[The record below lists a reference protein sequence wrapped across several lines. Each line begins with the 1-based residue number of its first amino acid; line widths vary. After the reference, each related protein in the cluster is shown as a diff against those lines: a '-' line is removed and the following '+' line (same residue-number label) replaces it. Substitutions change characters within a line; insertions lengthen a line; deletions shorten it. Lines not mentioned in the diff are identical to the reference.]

1 LDLPEY
7 NDFIDPGG
15 LMKKLFATALVLC
28 SLSSF
33 AQEQEAPLSTVL
45 KVASCEIKIT
55 NSPII
60 FGKEQA
66 HGRSHKMIFL
76 AHESS
81 SQLRRMSAGRRL
93 KITGISS
100 KTILLD
106 DLSLSSICILNQKNK
121 CSRGLK
127 EITATDIERSS
138 GGNVKV
144 LCKKDPI
151 KDI

>member
-1 LDLPEY
+1 
-7 NDFIDPGG
+7 
-15 LMKKLFATALVLC
+15 MKNLLALTALLC

-33 AQEQEAPLSTVL
+33 AQEQEAPLATVL
-45 KVASCEIKIT
+45 KVASCEMKIVK
-55 NSPII
+55 SPII

-66 HGRSHKMIFL
+66 HGRSHRMIFL

-81 SQLRRMSAGRRL
+81 SQLRRMSVGRRL
-93 KITGISS
+93 KISGIGP

-106 DLSLSSICILNQKNK
+106 DQSLSSICVLNQKGK

-127 EITATDIERSS
+127 KITASDIEKAS
-138 GGNVKV
+138 GGNVRV

>member
-1 LDLPEY
+1 
-7 NDFIDPGG
+7 
-15 LMKKLFATALVLC
+15 MKFLFTIAALLC

-33 AQEQEAPLSTVL
+33 AQEQEASLSTVL
-45 KVASCEIKIT
+45 KVASCEIQIT
-55 NSPII
+55 KSPII

-66 HGRSHKMIFL
+66 HGRSQQMIFL

-81 SQLRRMSAGRRL
+81 SQLRRMSAGRKL
-93 KITGISS
+93 KISGISS

-106 DLSLSSICILNQKNK
+106 DPSLSSICILNQKNK

-127 EITATDIERSS
+127 QITASQIERSS